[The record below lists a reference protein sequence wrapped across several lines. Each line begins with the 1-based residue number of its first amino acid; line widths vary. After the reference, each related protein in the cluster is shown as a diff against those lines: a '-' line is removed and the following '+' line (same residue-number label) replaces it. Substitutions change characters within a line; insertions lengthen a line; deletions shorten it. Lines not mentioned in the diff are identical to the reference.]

1 MSSGNSIFYNLRFDR
16 LTIKPKSFSNIF
28 AANFFVNTHTYSNQT
43 GFVHTAP
50 LTSLVPKSVT
60 FPSHNNPSP
69 HGEEYITSNVSPG
82 NIQYSPPS
90 GLNISVPSPPRPT
103 PYLSEKVMIIDAM
116 PQGVLS
122 VGDKLIYKNVT
133 QITFFEQYDVS
144 SPTPGK
150 RYPYPDRI
158 IVEVLYTNDGWI
170 MPPNDY
176 EIKLDI
182 RQKDLIRRTFTG
194 PDILFY
200 GEPYAS
206 NQQEKADD
214 LEEEIAFMYNQYN
227 DWYWNY
233 IPNPTPQIV
242 TPSPTTGG
250 TNPATTSYSTSVAPP
265 RTLSTPYNQNTGG
278 SSTNLTGY

>member
-1 MSSGNSIFYNLRFDR
+1 M
-16 LTIKPKSFSNIF
+16 
-28 AANFFVNTHTYSNQT
+28 
-43 GFVHTAP
+43 
-50 LTSLVPKSVT
+50 TSLVPKSVT

-69 HGEEYITSNVSPG
+69 HGEEYITSNVAPNSILY
-82 NIQYSPPS
+82 NPPS
-90 GLNISVPSPPRPT
+90 ALNISVPPPPRPT
-103 PYLSEKVMIIDAM
+103 PYLSEKVMIIDAI
-116 PQGVLS
+116 PQGALS

-182 RQKDLIRRTFTG
+182 RQKDLVQRNFT
-194 PDILFY
+194 PADELFY
-200 GEPYAS
+200 GINYILDQEDKAKFLQEHIDYTYAIY
-206 NQQEKADD
+206 K
-214 LEEEIAFMYNQYN
+214 

-242 TPSPTTGG
+242 TPSPTTSG

-265 RTLSTPYNQNTGG
+265 RTLSTSYNQNTGG